1 MARPRK
7 IKEEATEE
15 LNGVPMSEVQ
25 DVIKRLNSKKPAIAG
40 FPVLVIDPGSRV
52 VKRIFDQADLD
63 MHLNRGWIRNG

>member
-40 FPVLVIDPGSRV
+40 FPVFITDPGSRV
-52 VKRIFDQADLD
+52 IKRIWSDSDLQ